1 MIDPPPSTASPADL
15 QAVLAELPRSPDYV
29 LLKHFDLGE
38 CVYRQGEAA
47 THLFYILKG
56 RVRTYVLSPDGKEKT
71 FFIVGAGDVLNDADF
86 YVQRPHATNAEAF
99 ERRVEVYQIGRA
111 GFELIVQQHP
121 ELNQFLLS
129 NLAAKANWLAEEIM
143 RQSFHDVRGRVQL
156 TLIQLAQQH
165 GMLTAHGLAID
176 LRITHE
182 TIARLVGA
190 NRVTVS
196 ACLSDLQR
204 DGFYQVID
212 QRIVLAPWAIGQTLP
227 P

>member
-1 MIDPPPSTASPADL
+1 MIDPQHSIPSHTDL
-15 QAVLAELPRSPDYV
+15 QAALDEIPRSPDYV
-29 LLKHFDLGE
+29 LLKRFDLGD
-38 CVYRQGEAA
+38 CLYRQGEVA
-47 THLFYILKG
+47 THLFYIVKG

-86 YVQRPHATNAEAF
+86 YLQRPHTTTAEAF
-99 ERRVEVYQIGRA
+99 ERQVEVYQIGRA
-111 GFELIVQQHP
+111 GFDLIVQQHP
-121 ELNQFLLS
+121 ELNQFLLT
-129 NLAAKANWLAEEIM
+129 NLAAKTNWLAEEIM

-165 GMLTAHGLAID
+165 GVLTAHGLAID

-212 QRIVLAPWAIGQTLP
+212 QRIVLAPWAIGQMLP